1 MTSWRFTAISEDD
14 VMAVYQSLQG
24 EDIMAVY
31 EDHKKMFK
39 EFF

>member
-1 MTSWRFTAISEDD
+1 MMSWRFTAISEDD

-24 EDIMAVY
+24 EDIMVVY
-31 EDHKKMFK
+31 EDRKKMFR